1 MDGLKHTL
9 RSDSHC
15 IFTGPLTRVS
25 VVLCFVGLQKFRNL
39 GHEGVVWVGIGE
51 QRADRQENFR
61 NGQGGR
67 PLVLQDVEAD
77 ASVRVDVTVINSGC
91 ERHLRWLEGVVGRE
105 MNVQEEDASGVRGVI
120 GSHDGGLPGEL
131 ILLVE
136 RPGRAVGGWVL
147 AEVDEFLLDA
157 LESHIKFSD

>member
-105 MNVQEEDASGVRGVI
+105 VNVQEENCDVILKSRGCVIIIRTQHRFLMFCLFSG
-120 GSHDGGLPGEL
+120 L
-131 ILLVE
+131 
-136 RPGRAVGGWVL
+136 
-147 AEVDEFLLDA
+147 
-157 LESHIKFSD
+157 